1 MTKLR
6 NPIIAAF
13 FCLAAVLGTTSS
25 SAQLELRSNRSLAE
39 ALSDQPEPLPLEQAF
54 PFFVSAISPGRYRVT
69 WEPASGHYLYQHAFS
84 FTQTAANASEEI
96 EVEYTLPAGLNKTDK
111 FFGEIVAYYEPVSVE
126 LQLTTVPGPDAALV
140 IEYQGCADWGF
151 CYPPQKTRYPLVP

>member
-1 MTKLR
+1 MTKPS
-6 NPIIAAF
+6 NHIIAAF
-13 FCLAAVLGTTSS
+13 LCLAAVLSATSA

-39 ALSDQPEPLPLEQAF
+39 ALSDQPEPLPLELAF
-54 PFFVSAISPGRYRVT
+54 PFFVSTISPGKYRVT

-84 FTQTAANASEEI
+84 FAQTAADASEDI
-96 EVEYTLPAGLNKTDK
+96 EVDYALPAGLNKTDK
-111 FFGEIVAYYEPVSVE
+111 FFGDIVAYYELVSVE

-151 CYPPQKTRYPLVP
+151 CYPPQKTLYPLTP